1 MAHDILPINYYILTL
16 LWCVYAVRLFL
27 TFIRFGYLRWTSSS
41 EILYSLRHRLH
52 PHPHPFSL
60 CCCEAPMEW
69 SHNCF
74 RYNGN
79 HIINRL
85 KNDFYAIGPAFL
97 SLQEQTKI
105 DMADSIMANVIVV
118 WTERDLRNERTDT
131 LQRLCDNGFERNL
144 FISSQSAFDVS
155 VDSNDISQKLHDFS
169 FCLIVLRAVIV
180 FYVRHETWGML
191 AHRIW
196 HLPRN

>member
-97 SLQEQTKI
+97 SLQEQTKNWYGWFYHGKCNRCVNWTRFAERAYRYFAKI
-105 DMADSIMANVIVV
+105 VRQWIWTQFVYKLAVSIRCI
-118 WTERDLRNERTDT
+118 RR
-131 LQRLCDNGFERNL
+131 Q
-144 FISSQSAFDVS
+144 
-155 VDSNDISQKLHDFS
+155 
-169 FCLIVLRAVIV
+169 
-180 FYVRHETWGML
+180 
-191 AHRIW
+191 
-196 HLPRN
+196 